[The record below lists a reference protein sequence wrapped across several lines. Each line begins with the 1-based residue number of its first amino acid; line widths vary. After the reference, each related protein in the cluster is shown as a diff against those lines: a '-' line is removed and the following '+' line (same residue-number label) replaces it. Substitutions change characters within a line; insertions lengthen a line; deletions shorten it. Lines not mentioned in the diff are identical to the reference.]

1 MREDG
6 PHTVREDREDPVRGR
21 VRVAVSGYRPAEIA
35 LEDRRDSAVLL
46 LLHEERGAEH
56 LLFQVRSSSLALH
69 SGEIGFPG
77 GTRHVD
83 DGTLLDTALREV
95 QEEIGVPRGH
105 VEVFGQ
111 LDDALTHSSNY
122 RIRPYAGALERGP
135 RRFALDAGEVHSLLS
150 IPVGFLLSP
159 DSRGWYPVDRDGVLE
174 PTPAFHYRDHVIWG
188 ATARV
193 LERFLALIEVAP

>member
-1 MREDG
+1 MRQ
-6 PHTVREDREDPVRGR
+6 DRKDPVRDR
-21 VRVAVSGYRPAEIA
+21 VRVAVSAYAPTEIP
-35 LEDRRDSAVLL
+35 LQERRDSAVLL
-46 LLHEERGAEH
+46 LLHEDRGVEH

-69 SGEIGFPG
+69 RGEIGFPG
-77 GTRHVD
+77 GTRHGD
-83 DGTLLDTALREV
+83 DGTLLETALREV
-95 QEEIGVPRGH
+95 EEEIGVPRGH

-135 RRFALDAGEVHSLLS
+135 RRFALDAGEVHELLS
-150 IPVGFLLSP
+150 IPVAFLLSP
-159 DSRGWYPVDRDGVLE
+159 DCRGWYPVDRDGVLE

-193 LERFLALIEVAP
+193 LEGFLALIEVTA